1 MGILKSIGNSFE
13 AVASILEG
21 TANLAN
27 SGVANLQEKVDSDT
41 ADTRITSLENLN
53 RRLSESSMDATK
65 VAEALALRA
74 TILGGK

>member
-41 ADTRITSLENLN
+41 ADTRITSLESLN
-53 RRLSESSMDATK
+53 KRLSESNMDATK

-74 TILGGK
+74 TILQGK

>member
-41 ADTRITSLENLN
+41 ADTRITSLKNLN
-53 RRLSESSMDATK
+53 TKLSEANMNAAE
-65 VAEALALRA
+65 VANALALRA
-74 TILGGK
+74 TILQGK